1 MEFCQQ
7 GSPYGARGQQP
18 ANGGL
23 SWADAADLKR
33 MHGDSFV
40 PPPHMHGLSLEELEV
55 RAAWE
60 RQPRYEVPPAD
71 GSSSAPTEEKHARYL
86 ELLGRSR
93 SFREAAARLGVD
105 ESTVWRWRR
114 KDPAFGA
121 RCDEIVA
128 DRRRQA
134 QDDLVLRA
142 GEPRARPYYFRGK
155 QVGET
160 LVHDDRVLM
169 FLLRLEDGQRARA
182 EARAAA
188 REEAEARR
196 AHEIRLKEMEIAA
209 RREERLAREEAKR
222 PKPQPKPQPSD
233 FAKRLAEADAWLLR
247 HYQKTYGHEEAAR
260 RMQGFALHGVP
271 PADVAMT
278 PSAPCGGTS
287 PETGEAIIQTPPPSR
302 GRWPE
307 GPEGEEKNKGPVA
320 EFRRTL
326 SP

>member
-1 MEFCQQ
+1 MQLGNQ
-7 GSPYGARGQQP
+7 DRP
-18 ANGGL
+18 AASGL

-33 MHGDSFV
+33 IHGDSFV

-60 RQPRYEVPPAD
+60 TQPRDEAQPAEAVPVEEP
-71 GSSSAPTEEKHARYL
+71 SSEQAEPRRARYL
-86 ELLGRSR
+86 DLLSRSR

-155 QVGET
+155 QVGES

-169 FLLRLEDGQRARA
+169 FLLKLEDGQRARA

-188 REEAEARR
+188 QAEAEARC

-222 PKPQPKPQPSD
+222 PKPMSGSSE
-233 FAKRLAEADAWLLR
+233 FAKRLAEADARLQR
-247 HYQKTYGHEEAAR
+247 HYEARYGREEAAR
-260 RMQGFALHGVP
+260 MMQGFALHRASPAGGKP
-271 PADVAMT
+271 PEGAEATTT

-287 PETGEAIIQTPPPSR
+287 PETGEGFKSSPPPAR
-302 GRWPE
+302 
-307 GPEGEEKNKGPVA
+307 
-320 EFRRTL
+320 L
-326 SP
+326 

>member
-1 MEFCQQ
+1 MQFYNE
-7 GSPYGARGQQP
+7 GRP
-18 ANGGL
+18 AEGGL
-23 SWADAADLKR
+23 SWAEVADLR
-33 MHGDSFV
+33 RIHGDSFV

-55 RAAWE
+55 RADWE
-60 RQPRYEVPPAD
+60 RQPRYESQQVEVAPVD
-71 GSSSAPTEEKHARYL
+71 GPSSEPGESKYARYL
-86 ELLGRSR
+86 ELLSRSR

-188 REEAEARR
+188 QAEAEARR

-222 PKPQPKPQPSD
+222 PKSAPKSASKATSGLSD
-233 FAKRLAEADAWLLR
+233 LARRLAEAEARMLR
-247 HYQKTYGHEEAAR
+247 RDQERYGHEEAAR

-287 PETGEAIIQTPPPSR
+287 PATGEASDSSPRPSR

-307 GPEGEEKNKGPVA
+307 GPEGVE
-320 EFRRTL
+320 
-326 SP
+326 SPGR